1 MFSFDGK
8 VALVTGSTTGIGNAI
23 ARQFLSHGGKVVIHG
38 YKKMDED
45 KAMIAELQK
54 EGHDVLLVDGDV
66 TIKSD
71 VNRMMNEIEEHF
83 GHIDIL
89 VNNVGAFVKKARFED
104 IEEDDWERIIAVN
117 LKSVFL
123 VTQAALPLIK
133 KQGEGRIINITSN
146 VERTGGTPEGAA
158 YAAAKGGVSS
168 LTRSLAKQMVAYN
181 ILVNAVSPGLI
192 DTPFHNSAAPL
203 DSYEHIFSNIPLK
216 RSGTADEI
224 AGAVLYLASPY
235 SSYVVGETIEVS
247 GGRRIS

>member
-23 ARQFLSHGGKVVIHG
+23 ARQFLSHGGKAVIHG
-38 YKKMDED
+38 YKKTDDDE
-45 KAMIAELQK
+45 AMITELRK
-54 EGHDVLLVDGDV
+54 EGHDVLLVEGDV
-66 TIKSD
+66 TVKSD
-71 VNRMMNEIEEHF
+71 VDHMMRQIEEHF

-168 LTRSLAKQMVAYN
+168 LTRSLAKQMVSHN

>member
-8 VALVTGSTTGIGNAI
+8 VAMITGSTTGIGNAI

-38 YKKMDED
+38 YKKTVEDE
-45 KAMIAELQK
+45 AMITDLLE

-66 TIKSD
+66 TIKKD
-71 VNRMMNEIEEHF
+71 VEKMMGKIEEHF

-89 VNNVGAFVKKARFED
+89 VNNVGAFVKKAKFED

-168 LTRSLAKQMVAYN
+168 LTRSLAKQMVAHN

-192 DTPFHNSAAPL
+192 DTPFHNSSAPL